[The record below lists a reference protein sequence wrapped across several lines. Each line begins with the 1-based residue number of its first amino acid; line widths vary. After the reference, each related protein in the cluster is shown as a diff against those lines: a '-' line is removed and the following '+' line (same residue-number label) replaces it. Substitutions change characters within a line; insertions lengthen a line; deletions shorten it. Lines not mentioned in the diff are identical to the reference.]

1 MRLTVQTLWRENP
14 EQGGDTLSQ
23 IALLHRIATAPALL
37 SLGGDSCRVQQ
48 LSLAP
53 SPFLMLTMRP
63 DESPVVVL
71 SRDYEFAASHRL
83 ALDGHSD
90 AENLAIF
97 GKCSNPNGHGHNY
110 RLRVAVDPG
119 QGPEALSVDL
129 DGLVESAVL
138 QHLDHKHL
146 NLDTP
151 YFQDRLPS
159 VENIALTI
167 HGLMAEALHASPLKF
182 VGVRVWE
189 TDRTSAS
196 TSDRV

>member
-1 MRLTVQTLWRENP
+1 
-14 EQGGDTLSQ
+14 
-23 IALLHRIATAPALL
+23 
-37 SLGGDSCRVQQ
+37 
-48 LSLAP
+48 
-53 SPFLMLTMRP
+53 MRP
-63 DESPVVVL
+63 HTSPAVVL
-71 SRDYEFAASHRL
+71 LRDYEFAASHRL
-83 ALDGHSD
+83 AVEGLPDE
-90 AENLAIF
+90 ANLALF

-119 QGPEALSVDL
+119 HGPDALAVDL
-129 DGLVESAVL
+129 DAIVESSVL

-151 YFQDRLPS
+151 YFSDRLPS
-159 VENIALTI
+159 VENIAITI
-167 HGLMAEALHASPLKF
+167 HELMAAALDGSPLSF